1 MKGCLCWGVERR
13 PRLVLQMRDNSF
25 RGSNDSLHGG
35 ASIWGIYDEKMQDAA
50 STWHTIDGLC
60 HDSERFSKYGHIVE
74 SCKYKCPDLT
84 KRDRPYGLTCLE
96 KVRPYCVYLCHMPEG
111 HIKLGMEQDGTP
123 CRFFRH
129 EGVCQNGLC
138 LLDKPRKERPAKGDG
153 DKEGGPVTPKADES
167 NE

>member
-1 MKGCLCWGVERR
+1 MKTIAACVAMLVVLGVLVEISCATMTTD
-13 PRLVLQMRDNSF
+13 PKCHRLR
-25 RGSNDSLHGG
+25 
-35 ASIWGIYDEKMQDAA
+35 
-50 STWHTIDGLC
+50 
-60 HDSERFSKYGHIVE
+60 
-74 SCKYKCPDLT
+74 T
-84 KRDRPYGLTCLE
+84 KVE